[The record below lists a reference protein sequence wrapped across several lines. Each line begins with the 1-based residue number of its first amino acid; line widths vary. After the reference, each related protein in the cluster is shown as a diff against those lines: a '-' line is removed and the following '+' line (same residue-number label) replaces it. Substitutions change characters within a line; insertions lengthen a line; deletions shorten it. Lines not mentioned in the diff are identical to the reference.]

1 MQAIGP
7 GPRGDP
13 KHHQPLAVLE
23 AALRARR
30 PASPTSGR
38 VVLLV
43 RRLAGG
49 ARETPASVRLDRD
62 EGLPGDDWSGRPP
75 RDPDAQLAVMHRDV
89 AELIA
94 SGQALTLFG
103 DNLFVDIDLSAA
115 NQQPGTRF
123 RVGTAIVSA
132 TPKPHNGCAKFHQR
146 FGADALRFVQA
157 PATRDQNL
165 RGVYWK
171 VIEPGEVRIGDPI
184 ERLAAAS
191 RREA

>member
-1 MQAIGP
+1 MPATDRAP
-7 GPRGDP
+7 LGDP

-23 AALRARR
+23 AGLRARR
-30 PASPTSGR
+30 SASPTSGR

-43 RRLAGG
+43 RRLADGT
-49 ARETPASVRLDRD
+49 RETPACVRLDRH
-62 EGLPGDDWSGRPP
+62 EGLAGDDWSRRPP

-94 SGQALTLFG
+94 NGQALTLFG

-115 NQQPGTRF
+115 HQQPGTRF
-123 RVGTAIVSA
+123 QVGGALVEA

-157 PATRDQNL
+157 PQTRDQNL

-171 VIEPGEVRIGDPI
+171 VVEPGEVQIGDPI
-184 ERLAAAS
+184 ERLASA
-191 RREA
+191 RGEA

>member
-1 MQAIGP
+1 MPATDRAP
-7 GPRGDP
+7 AGDP
-13 KHHQPLAVLE
+13 ARHQTLAALE
-23 AALRARR
+23 AGLRARR
-30 PASPTSGR
+30 PSSPTSGR

-43 RRLAGG
+43 RRLADGT
-49 ARETPASVRLDRD
+49 RETPATVRFNRD
-62 EGLPGDDWSGRPP
+62 EGLAGDDWSRRPP

-94 SGQALTLFG
+94 NGQPMTLCG

-123 RVGTAIVSA
+123 RVGSAIARA

-157 PATRDQNL
+157 PPTRDQNL

-184 ERLAAAS
+184 ERLAPA
-191 RREA
+191 REKA